1 MKNTNRKVVDH
12 VFKNTLKCAADKN
25 KETKAAPKLRRQ
37 ARWVYNP
44 RKNSKWV
51 ENGLTAAKLRRSWAF
66 WAIVMEKTIRHTWQ
80 LQLELL
86 HFQFRD
92 RMARFFWVWLMTRHA
107 WEIIAMQNLIYTL
120 QAKKVE
126 SRWKGWFSY
135 QNKAVRRKRGSR
147 GAEAPLN
154 SVILFWF
161 ELLGRQSLRKPEA
174 PKGP

>member
-1 MKNTNRKVVDH
+1 MQIAREEPFGSLQKEADIFCLKFTLNSLILSWIKMRHFFGFINSVYDSWHIRKMHENLMKNTNRKVVDH

-92 RMARFFWVWLMTRHA
+92 RMRDFSECGWWHD
-107 WEIIAMQNLIYTL
+107 TL
-120 QAKKVE
+120 EK
-126 SRWKGWFSY
+126 
-135 QNKAVRRKRGSR
+135 
-147 GAEAPLN
+147 
-154 SVILFWF
+154 
-161 ELLGRQSLRKPEA
+161 SLPSWT
-174 PKGP
+174 